1 MEKGVGGG
9 RGTVRGFTFA
19 LKNSVG
25 LGGGGAGGLGF
36 AFAHCHANANA
47 LLGCV
52 VVKCCRCCC

>member
-1 MEKGVGGG
+1 MVEKGVGGG

-25 LGGGGAGGLGF
+25 LGGLGF

-52 VVKCCRCCC
+52 VVKCC

>member
-25 LGGGGAGGLGF
+25 LGGGGGGGGAGVRFCSLPCKCKCF
-36 AFAHCHANANA
+36 AR
-47 LLGCV
+47 L
-52 VVKCCRCCC
+52 CCC

>member
-1 MEKGVGGG
+1 MVEKGVGGG

-25 LGGGGAGGLGF
+25 LGVGF

-52 VVKCCRCCC
+52 VVKCC

>member
-25 LGGGGAGGLGF
+25 LGGGGGLGF

-47 LLGCV
+47 NALLGCV
-52 VVKCCRCCC
+52 VVKCC